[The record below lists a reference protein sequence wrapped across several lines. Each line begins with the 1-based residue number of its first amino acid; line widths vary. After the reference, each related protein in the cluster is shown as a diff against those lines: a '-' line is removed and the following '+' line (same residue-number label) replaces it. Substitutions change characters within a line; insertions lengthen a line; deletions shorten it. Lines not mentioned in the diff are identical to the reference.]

1 MPTVKARFDGQVFI
15 PEQPVNL
22 PFGSVVEVTLP
33 QCIPSPVTPVTR
45 FADLYGILKGLS
57 ETTEEEIEAAKYRFD
72 WEKWEKLHA
81 TEEGP

>member
-1 MPTVKARFDGQVFI
+1 MQTVKARYQRGVFV
-15 PEQPVNL
+15 PLQPVSL
-22 PFGSVVEVTLP
+22 PEESVVEVSLP
-33 QCIPSPVTPVTR
+33 TSTTTPVKR

-57 ETTEEEIEAAKYRFD
+57 ETTEEDIEAAKYRFD